1 MLGRRRGSRF
11 SLPKHLQGSLRILE
25 RVTVE
30 QFEGNELRVISD
42 LPAQPDDLLSLDR
55 FGSGPPLTLPMR
67 VADSDVIMVDGAPRH
82 RLRLEIVD
90 PQPAFDEGKV
100 VGLLVKELPVQLI
113 EISRDGC
120 LLTTSS
126 RVEEGSCGELTMQVG
141 ARSCCDDI
149 RVVRCLPGGEPD
161 AYRIAAEFVP
171 HRSQAHSIRRQSSL
185 LEARASAAIQHDMK
199 ETP

>member
-100 VGLLVKELPVQLI
+100 VGLLVKELPVQLV

-120 LLTTSS
+120 LLTSSS
-126 RVEEGSCGELTMQVG
+126 RVEDGSCGELTMQVG
-141 ARSCCDDI
+141 ARSCCDDVL
-149 RVVRCLPGGEPD
+149 VVRCLPGGEPD
-161 AYRIAAEFVP
+161 TYRIAAEFIP
-171 HRSQAHSIRRQSSL
+171 NRSQAHSIRRQSSL
-185 LEARASAAIQHDMK
+185 LEARASAAIQRDIK